1 MKKVLILALLLCA
14 FLGGVFAE
22 NAEDKSPALENGFGF
37 DMAEQLLTS
46 LTGMGLVS
54 LPFDYQHSFSRKPG
68 SVRRDKSGGMAH
80 ADHGWG
86 SGKRIPRSGDRVGP
100 SYYLSAEGIG
110 GLYGKARAIVEIVGP
125 GFLSELSAAGV
136 DANALNF
143 GAELHVG
150 YNLLFGP
157 LEQAKT
163 FLSPEI
169 GFRFMPYSGLS
180 VNWGVIFGSA
190 F

>member
-22 NAEDKSPALENGFGF
+22 NAEDKSPALDNGIGF

-46 LTGMGLVS
+46 LTGMGLIS
-54 LPFDYQHSFSRKPG
+54 LPLDYQHSFNG
-68 SVRRDKSGGMAH
+68 NLGLSVGINPVFWLLAIMDGEAVTDYLDLVI
-80 ADHGWG
+80 A
-86 SGKRIPRSGDRVGP
+86 VGP
-100 SYYLSAEGIG
+100 SYYLSADGIG

-157 LEQAKT
+157 FEHAKS

-180 VNWGVIFGSA
+180 VNWGVLFGSA